1 MMSRWWVTTRFGDRV
16 DAAHAFWVQHR
27 FADGRE
33 HEMPDRHLL
42 ELVWENHSETLAV
55 FLDRSDCIRA
65 LDAFVRQGWV
75 RGEPDVYMCEGR
87 AVNPARIRACRVET
101 SDAGQT
107 WRAQLDVAA
116 GAFPQPIAAGPDARA
131 GPAACPRA
139 DRAVG
144 EPPTGVLGRPGLHP
158 VGVAHRDRRRGR
170 VAGVTPPRGA

>member
-1 MMSRWWVTTRFGDRV
+1 MSRWWVTTRFGDRV

-42 ELVWENHSETLAV
+42 ELVWEDRSETLAV

-87 AVNPARIRACRVET
+87 AVNPARIRACRAET

-107 WRAQLDVAA
+107 WRAQLDVAT
-116 GAFPQPIAAGPDARA
+116 GAIPQPIAVGLTREQAVRRVLELTEQLESRQPACWVDPDFTRSAWRTVT
-131 GPAACPRA
+131 AAE
-139 DRAVG
+139 DGWLV
-144 EPPTGVLGRPGLHP
+144 
-158 VGVAHRDRRRGR
+158 
-170 VAGVTPPRGA
+170 